1 VWIPLGDRQRTLM
14 GTGNNPYASLQGID
28 AAELLKAVPMVLNAR
43 KDSVPAQAGDR
54 LVFW

>member
-14 GTGNNPYASLQGID
+14 GTGNNPHASLQGID
-28 AAELLKAVPMVLNAR
+28 AAELLKAVPMVFNAR